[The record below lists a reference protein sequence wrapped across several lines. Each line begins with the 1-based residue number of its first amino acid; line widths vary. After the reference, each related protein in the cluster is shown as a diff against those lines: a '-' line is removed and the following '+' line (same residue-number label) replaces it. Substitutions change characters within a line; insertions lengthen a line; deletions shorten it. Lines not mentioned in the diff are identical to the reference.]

1 MSEDDVLRDDEETP
15 LSDEAILDDD
25 LDEVEG
31 DELDLGLEEKKKK
44 DLIDEDTV
52 SLDDEAEEELDT
64 DPDEPF
70 DDVYDN

>member
-1 MSEDDVLRDDEETP
+1 MSEDDSIRDDEETP

-25 LDEVEG
+25 LDEAV
-31 DELDLGLEEKKKK
+31 DELELGLEDKKKK

-52 SLDDEAEEELDT
+52 SLDDEADDELET
-64 DPDEPF
+64 DPEESF